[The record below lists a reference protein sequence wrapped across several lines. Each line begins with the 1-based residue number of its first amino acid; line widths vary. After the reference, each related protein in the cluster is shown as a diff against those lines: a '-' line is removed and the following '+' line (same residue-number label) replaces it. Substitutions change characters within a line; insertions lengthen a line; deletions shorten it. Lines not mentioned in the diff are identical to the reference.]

1 MNYVFKAQSFS
12 NQVLN
17 LLRHLA
23 EKSKFCWTVNRSVCT
38 PWRSP
43 QSPINVNGG
52 GWGVN
57 RGMQMRRSVPF
68 FAKSIDPPKF
78 LFNSETTTTSGS
90 GSVKVNGGNFAQI
103 VVKATCLMTI
113 TQCDSNNSLTSEFK

>member
-12 NQVLN
+12 NQVLI

-43 QSPINVNGG
+43 QSPPLSLSLVCYEEPLFCPRTELQSRFCGQAQ
-52 GWGVN
+52 WDSLL
-57 RGMQMRRSVPF
+57 QSLRS
-68 FAKSIDPPKF
+68 KSRLYLQKF
-78 LFNSETTTTSGS
+78 
-90 GSVKVNGGNFAQI
+90 
-103 VVKATCLMTI
+103 
-113 TQCDSNNSLTSEFK
+113 SLTELVKRHNASPLIKPLSIKNGWQDEKCVY